1 VFYSKGASGVSVT
14 GAELPDQRAPGTA
27 ALVTVKIGTTD
38 DQGVRPSD
46 HNFMEVTL
54 DIN

>member
-1 VFYSKGASGVSVT
+1 V
-14 GAELPDQRAPGTA
+14 GAEVPDQRAPNTSS
-27 ALVTVKIGTTD
+27 LVTVKIGTTD
-38 DQGVRPSD
+38 DAGVRPSD